1 MGIIWIVT
9 TIRIASIEAP
19 LNRPGLLGPAI
30 GLVRR
35 ALAVGLL
42 RDRGTVER
50 LDMEL
55 LRGIAREASQ
65 AGIGQDAALE
75 LLGQRQPA
83 RLGRAI
89 DRLGHALAESPLPE
103 RELQQMLD
111 VFDADDLARLVGT
124 STVSLRRYAAG
135 TRSVPDSVAARV
147 HWLALVTADLAG
159 AYNRFG
165 IRRWFDRPRSQLR
178 GRTPRQA
185 LGRAWDPDAA
195 SAQAVSGLAGALAG
209 PGGAT

>member
-1 MGIIWIVT
+1 M
-9 TIRIASIEAP
+9 IRIASIEAP
-19 LNRPGLLGPAI
+19 LNRPGLLGPAV

-42 RDRGTVER
+42 RGRDPIER
-50 LDMEL
+50 LDMDL

-75 LLGQRQPA
+75 LLGQQPPA

-103 RELQQMLD
+103 RELQQLVD
-111 VFDADDLARLVGT
+111 VFDVDELAGLVGT
-124 STVSLRRYAAG
+124 SPVSLRRYAAG
-135 TRSVPDSVAARV
+135 TRSVPDTVAARI

-159 AYNRFG
+159 AYNRLG
-165 IRRWFDRPRSQLR
+165 MRRWFDRPRSRLE
-178 GRTPRQA
+178 GRTPRQV
-185 LGRAWDPDAA
+185 LGTAWDPEDGSVRALA
-195 SAQAVSGLAGALAG
+195 ELAGALAG